1 MYFELNPRQ
10 IPEVRLMN
18 MAIIQPPFVHNRRKA
33 DEYIIYLI
41 KKGEMYLREN
51 GREYLLCPGDF
62 LLLDTAY
69 YHEGYRSSY
78 CEYYYIHF
86 KQESLKRVEGIRE
99 EEYVKLILSRHND
112 SLKSDPFS
120 YTTIEED
127 SLFLPKYYHIGS
139 TGDYIKVSCLLD
151 EAVKHNKNHMDH
163 YKIMC
168 SLKVLEAFIE
178 TYRSYLLYTL
188 QKSASVMPKSYHKVQ
203 RLLEYLNSEY
213 SAKITSEDIEEISGS
228 NYDYINRVFKK
239 MTNQTVFAYLNTV
252 RINHAMELITTTN
265 MKMSEVGQSVGFTDL
280 YYFSKVFKKAVGVS
294 PSNYNRGIL

>member
-1 MYFELNPRQ
+1 MYFELNPKQ
-10 IPEVRLMN
+10 IPKVRLMN
-18 MAIIQPPFVHNRRKA
+18 TAVIQPPFVHIRRKA
-33 DEYIIYLI
+33 DEYIIYVI
-41 KKGEMYLREN
+41 KKGEMYLKEN
-51 GREYLLCPGDF
+51 GREYHLQVGDF
-62 LLLDTAY
+62 LFLDTDY
-69 YHEGYRSSY
+69 YHEGYKASH

-86 KQESLKRVEGIRE
+86 KQDSIKKVVDKKE
-99 EEYVKLILSRHND
+99 EEYMKLILSRHND

-120 YTTIEED
+120 YSTIERD
-127 SLFLPKYYHIGS
+127 TLLLPKYYHFGS
-139 TGDYIKVSCLLD
+139 TGDFIKVSCLLD
-151 EAVKHNKNHMDH
+151 EAVKHNKNHMDN

-168 SLKVLEAFIE
+168 ALKVMEAFIE

-188 QKSASVMPKSYHKVQ
+188 QESASVMPKSYHKVQ

-213 SAKITSEDIEEISGS
+213 AVKITSGDIEEISGS
-228 NYDYINRVFKK
+228 NFDYINRIFKK
-239 MTNQTVFAYLNTV
+239 MTNQTIFAYLNTV